1 MTIDRAPQSSKSA
14 WRASRRI
21 ENEYA
26 QKLRGVARAVDVI
39 VSGFD
44 AGNPAQIPAIEGAL
58 TRYSG
63 TIGGWAESVAR
74 RMVLEVEAHDK
85 RRWMQVSRKM
95 GRALRHEIA
104 NAPTGEVMRARMAE
118 QVRLITSLPSE
129 AAQRVHDLTIEGI
142 TQGTRASEI
151 AKKIMEAG
159 DVTASR
165 ANMIARTEVS
175 RTATLLTQ
183 ARAEYVGSDGYIWR
197 TSGDSD
203 VRPSHKAMNGKF
215 VRWSE
220 LPELDGMVGHA
231 GALPNCRC
239 YPEPVIPDD

>member
-1 MTIDRAPQSSKSA
+1 
-14 WRASRRI
+14 
-21 ENEYA
+21 
-26 QKLRGVARAVDVI
+26 
-39 VSGFD
+39 
-44 AGNPAQIPAIEGAL
+44 
-58 TRYSG
+58 
-63 TIGGWAESVAR
+63 
-74 RMVLEVEAHDK
+74 
-85 RRWMQVSRKM
+85 
-95 GRALRHEIA
+95 
-104 NAPTGEVMRARMAE
+104 MAE